1 MTDERALRAD
11 ARRNRARVLEV
22 AAEVFATEGLSVPV
36 HEIARRAGVG
46 TGTVSR
52 HFPTKEDLL
61 IAIMSTRLVKLTAQ
75 ADELARREDPGTAF
89 FALFVALVRAGAA
102 DCGLAEL
109 AVADRRLDDIGER
122 AGADLCGRLQE
133 LLAAAQKSGDVRADV
148 SYPDIRALMSA
159 CMARREDSLEP
170 ILAVVTDG
178 LRRGPT

>member
-1 MTDERALRAD
+1 MSDERALRAD
-11 ARRNRARVLEV
+11 AQRNRARVLEV

-61 IAIMSTRLVKLTAQ
+61 TAIVSARLVKLTAE
-75 ADELARREDPGTAF
+75 ADELARREDPVTAF
-89 FALFVALVRAGAA
+89 FALFTALVREGAA

-109 AVADRRLDDIGER
+109 AGADRRLDAIGER
-122 AGADLCGRLQE
+122 AGADLCGRLHE

-148 SYPDIRALMSA
+148 SYADIRALMSA
-159 CMARREDSLEP
+159 CMARKEDPLEP

-178 LRRGPT
+178 LRKRS